1 MNNNNDNNNEIGSI
15 LVNQARS
22 TYGYSIPY
30 PLSIPTTHKSFVIRA
45 VSTNSSIHTFKYTLR
60 VYLSCDKQQEQEGT
74 VSPFRRNFV
83 TFGYGGFLVPA
94 IESRNTGWQQTRR
107 KEEKSWFTGEIFLQ
121 SRDVSAEGGEGR
133 GLIERSKG
141 GEWKHKVVDNNTVR
155 RRKRGRSVPDL
166 SAGFDVRQFAP
177 TEFSR
182 GDLSV
187 LWKKTVF
194 ACSFSASEGRFLRSG
209 EKDVLVLIY
218 PITFLC
224 V

>member
-60 VYLSCDKQQEQEGT
+60 AYLSCDKQQEQEGT

-121 SRDVSAEGGEGR
+121 SRDVSAARGEGR

-141 GEWKHKVVDNNTVR
+141 EGSGSTKWSTIIR
-155 RRKRGRSVPDL
+155 
-166 SAGFDVRQFAP
+166 SAGENADVPF
-177 TEFSR
+177 
-182 GDLSV
+182 
-187 LWKKTVF
+187 
-194 ACSFSASEGRFLRSG
+194 
-209 EKDVLVLIY
+209 LIY
-218 PITFLC
+218 PRALMSANLRQLNFLAETSPSSGRKPFSH
-224 V
+224 VRFQRLREDFWDREKKMFSF

>member
-1 MNNNNDNNNEIGSI
+1 MATNKEKRGEKLIYRGN
-15 LVNQARS
+15 L
-22 TYGYSIPY
+22 
-30 PLSIPTTHKSFVIRA
+30 FA
-45 VSTNSSIHTFKYTLR
+45 VAGRLR
-60 VYLSCDKQQEQEGT
+60 G
-74 VSPFRRNFV
+74 RRGRPWSN
-83 TFGYGGFLVPA
+83 
-94 IESRNTGWQQTRR
+94 R
-107 KEEKSWFTGEIFLQ
+107 K
-121 SRDVSAEGGEGR
+121 
-133 GLIERSKG
+133 IERR